1 MIDQLILRLL
11 ARRGIWMTAVEI
23 FDASTDYPLGDY
35 VLADLKTLSANGLV
49 LARKRT
55 GSSLLEY
62 GLPEWRREPA
72 QILRDLLLTARQML
86 RRLLQG
92 T

>member
-1 MIDQLILRLL
+1 MIDQTILRLL
-11 ARRGIWMTAVEI
+11 ARRGVWMTAVEL
-23 FDASTDYPLGDY
+23 FDASTDYPVGDY
-35 VLADLKTLSANGLV
+35 VLADLKSLQANGLL
-49 LARKRT
+49 LARKRS

-72 QILRDLLLTARQML
+72 QILRDILFTMQRLIRQ
-86 RRLLQG
+86 LLQA